1 MQLET
6 TAVDNT
12 VKDHWVCLVLRLYN
26 VLKHQ
31 KLPSEASFTVR
42 ELSALSNQAQ
52 ALQQAVTQNMTVVVP
67 WRWQQVTAWST
78 AAYMTSSAPLQ
89 EPCVPWPA
97 APLLHVARP
106 PSIGMNA
113 ARPPSVNATNPP
125 SVGTGDERREPTA
138 RHCQPPRR
146 SSCHQ
151 ATCCPWGWTQ

>member
-67 WRWQQVTAWST
+67 WRWPQVTAWST
-78 AAYMTSSAPLQ
+78 AASTASSAPLQ
-89 EPCVPWPA
+89 EPV
-97 APLLHVARP
+97 H
-106 PSIGMNA
+106 
-113 ARPPSVNATNPP
+113 PP
-125 SVGTGDERREPTA
+125 SVGMNA
-138 RHCQPPRR
+138 RNPPPAVV
-146 SSCHQ
+146 SQ
-151 ATCCPWGWTQ
+151 A